1 MIIHICSATDIITM
15 WVGTVWCLLCPR
27 HLVVVLRSHAEL
39 VVQRLAAVHAEG
51 GGEGAHRA
59 Q

>member
-1 MIIHICSATDIITM
+1 M